1 MKLFER
7 IADYTKSW
15 LYYPT
20 MKKYFDDRK
29 MSECNTWRNE
39 NFSRFKYA
47 WWHCHVGKLKER

>member
-1 MKLFER
+1 MKLLER
-7 IADYTKSW
+7 IADYIKSW

-39 NFSRFKYA
+39 NFARFKYA
-47 WWHCHVGKLKER
+47 WRHCHVGKLKER

>member
-1 MKLFER
+1 MKIIER
-7 IADYTKSW
+7 ISDYIKSW

-29 MSECNTWRNE
+29 MSECNTWRNKR
-39 NFSRFKYA
+39 FARFKYA